1 MMQLEIMNP
10 LKIKYTSFEA
20 EKDVFGMTHDEV
32 RIRLLKKW
40 MFPESLQIAVGYHHR
55 PQNADKQSLFPI
67 IVHIAGILTHVY
79 EMQAEDEE
87 GEYFQTELFY
97 GDAIGLSQSF
107 GIDWNVSDLSRF
119 QQMLKESIKK
129 EADTIKLFFS

>member
-32 RIRLLKKW
+32 GMRLLKKW
-40 MFPESLQIAVGYHHR
+40 MFPESLLIAVGYHHR
-55 PQNADKQSLFPI
+55 PQDADKQSLFPI
-67 IVHIAGILTHVY
+67 VVHIADILTHVY
-79 EMQAEDEE
+79 EMQTEDEE
-87 GEYFQTELFY
+87 GDYFQTELFY
-97 GDAIGLSQSF
+97 GDAINLSRSF
-107 GIDWNVSDLSRF
+107 GIGWNVSDLSRF